1 MVARILATFMTVSS
15 PCGSRR
21 RTAHS
26 VRVNASTGSSRGLL
40 RVGLVVLLV
49 VAAFFAALPWLGCIS
64 SIRAGFYAIP
74 NVSLMLGFC
83 TFGFGVPN
91 PPGFEVPG
99 FTGPYWGNLI
109 IGVVYLIAAIYA
121 ALTKRAL

>member
-1 MVARILATFMTVSS
+1 MPSS
-15 PCGSRR
+15 RSRAAGW
-21 RTAHS
+21 AHS
-26 VRVNASTGSSRGLL
+26 VGVNAPVGPTRGLF

-49 VAAFFAALPWLGCIS
+49 LAAFFAALPWLGCIS

-74 NVSLMLGFC
+74 NVTPMLGVC
-83 TFGFGVPN
+83 TLGTGIPN

-109 IGVVYLIAAIYA
+109 IGILYLIAAIYA
-121 ALTKRAL
+121 TVRKRSL